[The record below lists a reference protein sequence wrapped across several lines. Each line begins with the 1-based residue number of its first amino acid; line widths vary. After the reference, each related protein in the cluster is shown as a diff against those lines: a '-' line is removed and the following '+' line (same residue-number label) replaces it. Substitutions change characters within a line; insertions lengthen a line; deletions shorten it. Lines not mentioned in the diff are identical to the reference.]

1 MEKILFL
8 FLLSF
13 PKRQLVF
20 LIFLLSNFNLINAQ
34 DVHPHLLVKPK
45 DKQAVLDK
53 INKEEWAKKIFD
65 EIERSVTPYV
75 ERHKTD
81 PEWILSRYLMN
92 RIPGKRYTRFY
103 SDADGTKL
111 VRYAGD
117 APFPTVRVSPHKRP
131 PITRDGYSY
140 KMPSIEELVPYDTSM
155 KMYLQSNAPNGRKE
169 WIDPQSFVEGI
180 NGRINDL
187 ALKASIIYWLTDKE
201 EYATFAA
208 DILNQWARG
217 ASYQYPIVG
226 PCRTGFLSIQT
237 LGDRHEE
244 PLVLSYDFLYK
255 FLREKKY
262 ETSWYEGV
270 FQKIA
275 HTMAFRGF
283 WNNNWFAAQS
293 PAMVFA
299 ALSLE
304 NKDSAN
310 YYLNFYLNKDTVNGA
325 CGHLA
330 LPSVISKWLTPDGH
344 WKEPGGYHN
353 FPISNLLISGLAMEK
368 NGYDVFGAYPALLQS
383 SYVLLKY
390 SFPNL
395 SAPSM
400 GDTGPVSQSHQCL
413 EIGMAMAEKY
423 NDPILPQLTAAMDVL
438 IQKKGYKRETSDYL
452 GLLCYLPDIPSN
464 NGVRYAWPRSGELDF
479 AKCYEQRNGTD
490 INNGLM
496 YLVQGATYNHNHAN
510 GMSMELYGK
519 GSVMGVDPGKGLTYE
534 APMHVNYYARW
545 AAHNTVTVAAASGS
559 VPIVTGGGGSKKMG
573 HINLAA
579 MEPYAGKIAVSPYCS
594 FTDTRYIDQSTHTQ
608 QQRTMAIVRTSDTSG
623 YYIDIYRSDNTASNE
638 YVYHNVGN
646 TLLLLN
652 AERKELSMAPA
663 IFPISKKPFDPPG
676 FRMIQ
681 DYQSV
686 DATSQNVIALF
697 SLKQNGDNRFMR
709 ALFTGE
715 KDRTFYT
722 GKGPKSGTADTP
734 YRYMATPTL
743 VCRQQGE
750 AWKRPFIAVYE
761 PFRGGHNFTV
771 ESIENIDPSHPGE
784 FTALEVSNNDGSQQ
798 IVLQSLDKGQLQ
810 KNKDWSFKG
819 NFGVINL
826 EKDKLK
832 YLYLG
837 AGRQI
842 SWQQYTIESGKTDGA
857 ANMIANGDELTI
869 SCNQQTTIHI
879 AGSLA
884 KKIMIQAAGET
895 KSLQV
900 IKSKEGIAFTIPAID
915 NAVIKID

>member
-1 MEKILFL
+1 MVLACTIHLF
-8 FLLSF
+8 
-13 PKRQLVF
+13 
-20 LIFLLSNFNLINAQ
+20 AQ
-34 DVHPHLLVKPK
+34 DVHPHILVKPQ
-45 DKQAVLDK
+45 DKQIVLDK
-53 INKEEWAKKIFD
+53 INKQEWAKKIFD
-65 EIERSVTPYV
+65 EILQSVTPYV
-75 ERHKTD
+75 KRHKTD

-92 RIPGKRYTRFY
+92 RIPGKRYTHFF
-103 SDADGTKL
+103 SDPNGTML
-111 VRYAGD
+111 VRYSGD
-117 APFPTVRVSPHKRP
+117 APFSTVRVSPHKRP
-131 PITRDGYSY
+131 PITRDGYGY
-140 KMPSIEELVPYDTSM
+140 KMPSIKDLIPYDTSM
-155 KMYLQSNAPNGRKE
+155 KMSLRSNAPNSKIE
-169 WIDPQSFVEGI
+169 WVDPQSFVESI
-180 NGRINDL
+180 NGKINDL
-187 ALKASIIYWLTDKE
+187 ALKASIIYWLTGKE

-244 PLVLSYDFLYK
+244 PLILSYDFLYD

-304 NKDSAN
+304 NKDSTN
-310 YYLNFYLNKDTVNGA
+310 YYLNFYLNKDTVNGP

-330 LPSVISKWLTPDGH
+330 LPSVVSRWLTPDGH

-353 FPISNLLISGLAMEK
+353 FPISNLSISGLAMEK
-368 NGYDVFGAYPALLQS
+368 NGYNVFDAYPALLQS

-400 GDTGPVSQSHQCL
+400 GDTGPVSQSPQCL
-413 EIGMAMAEKY
+413 ELGMAMAKKY
-423 NDPILPQLTAAMDVL
+423 NNPILPQLTAAMDVL

-452 GLLCYLPDIPSN
+452 GLLSFLPEIPSSS
-464 NGVRYAWPRSGELDF
+464 GVTYSWPRSGELDF
-479 AKCYEQRNGTD
+479 AKCYLQRNGTD

-510 GMSMELYGK
+510 GMSMELYGM

-545 AAHNTVTVAAASGS
+545 AAHNTVAAAAASSS
-559 VPIVTGGGGSKKMG
+559 VPIVKGGGGSKKMG
-573 HINLAA
+573 HISLAA
-579 MEPYAGKIAVSPYCS
+579 MEPYADKAAVSPYCS
-594 FTDTRYIDQSTHTQ
+594 FTDTRYTDQSTHTQ
-608 QQRTMAIVRTSDTSG
+608 QQRTMAIVRTSDTPG
-623 YYIDIYRSDNTASNE
+623 YYIDIYRSDNATSNE
-638 YVYHNVGN
+638 YVYHNIGN
-646 TLLLLN
+646 KLQLLSS
-652 AERKELSMAPA
+652 ERKALPVTSAV
-663 IFPISKKPFDPPG
+663 FPISKKPFDPPG

-681 DYQSV
+681 DYQSTN
-686 DATSQNVIALF
+686 ATSKNLIALF
-697 SLKQNGDNRFMR
+697 SLNQNEDNRFMQV
-709 ALFTGE
+709 LFTGE

-750 AWKRPFIAVYE
+750 AWKRPFIVLYE
-761 PFRGGHNFTV
+761 PFRRNNGFTV
-771 ESIENIDPSHPGE
+771 ESIENMVSSYSGD
-784 FTALEVSNNDGSQQ
+784 FTALKVFNKDGSQQ
-798 IVLQSLDKGQLQ
+798 IVLQSLDKEHLQ
-810 KNKDWSFKG
+810 RDKNWNFKG

-826 EKDKLK
+826 EKNKLK

-837 AGRQI
+837 SGEQL
-842 SWQQYTIESGKTDGA
+842 SWQQYTIESGSSDGA
-857 ANMIANGDELTI
+857 ANMIVNENELTI

-895 KSLQV
+895 KSLHM
-900 IKSKEGIAFTIPAID
+900 IKSKEGIAFTIPAIN